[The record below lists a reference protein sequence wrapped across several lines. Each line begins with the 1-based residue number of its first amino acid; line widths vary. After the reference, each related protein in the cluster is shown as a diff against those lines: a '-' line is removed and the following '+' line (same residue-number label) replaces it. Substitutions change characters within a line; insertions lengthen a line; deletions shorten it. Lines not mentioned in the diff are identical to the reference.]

1 MKRKMYADGELYPK
15 KCQECESLIESFNE
29 KLDHALG
36 DNQLPPF
43 TPRAVIV
50 PHAGMLYSGFTANF
64 TYRLLQEKSEGKK
77 RIIVIGPSQ
86 QKKFSGISGGFYKSY
101 KTPCG
106 KLKIDLA
113 YLEVLKNSFGIGF
126 EKKAHKEASTEAQM
140 PFIKYYLGD
149 LKVIE
154 LVYGDVM
161 QGEMERLIEGCLQDP
176 KNIVVICTNLGDLK
190 AQKELGIMDATYLNA
205 ITMLKNDKLHSGCNA
220 SGLIAIRALIATSQ
234 KQGLK
239 PQILNYQTS
248 SINTTQNVKV
258 EGHLS
263 VAMY

>member
-1 MKRKMYADGELYPK
+1 MKRKMYSVESLYPES
-15 KCQECESLIESFNE
+15 CRECESLIESFNE

-36 DNQLPPF
+36 DNRLPPF
-43 TPRAVIV
+43 TPRAVLV

-64 TYRLLQEKSEGKK
+64 TYRLLQEKAEDKK

-86 QKKFSGISGGFYKSY
+86 HKRFSGISGSFYKSY

-106 KLKIDLA
+106 KLKIDIA
-113 YLEVLKNSFGIGF
+113 YLEMLKNACGVGF
-126 EKKAHKEASTEAQM
+126 EAKAHKEESTEVQM
-140 PFIKYYLGD
+140 PFIKHYLGD
-149 LKVIE
+149 LKVVE

-161 QGEMERLIEGCLQDP
+161 QGEVEKIIETSLRDP
-176 KNIVVICTNLGDLK
+176 ENIVVICSNLGDLEE
-190 AQKELGIMDATYLNA
+190 QKELGIIDATYLNA
-205 ITMLKNDKLHSGCNA
+205 ITMLDNDRLHAGCNA
-220 SGLIAIRALIATSQ
+220 SGLVAIKALIATAK

-248 SINTTQNVKV
+248 SINTGEKVRV

>member
-1 MKRKMYADGELYPK
+1 MKRKMYASESLYPESCK
-15 KCQECESLIESFNE
+15 ECEALIESFNE

-36 DNQLPPF
+36 DNQLPSF

-77 RIIVIGPSQ
+77 RVIVIGPSQ
-86 QKKFSGISGGFYKSY
+86 DKRFSGVSGSFYKRY

-106 KLKIDLA
+106 KLKIDID
-113 YLEVLKNSFGIGF
+113 YLEMLKNACGVGF
-126 EKKAHKEASTEAQM
+126 EAKAHKESATEVQM
-140 PFIKYYLGD
+140 PFIKHYLSD
-149 LKVIE
+149 LKVVE

-161 QGEMERLIEGCLQDP
+161 QGEVEKIIQTCLKDP
-176 KNIVVICTNLGDLK
+176 DNIVVICTNLGDLK
-190 AQKELGIMDATYLNA
+190 EQKELGIIDATYLNA
-205 ITMLKNDKLHSGCNA
+205 ITMLENERLHVGCNA
-220 SGLIAIRALIATSQ
+220 SGLVAMKALITVS
-234 KQGLK
+234 KNQGLK

-248 SINTTQNVKV
+248 SINTGKKVRV